1 MISTPHRIRA
11 TIRGQLL
18 TVHQLPI
25 TSHQSPISPGLSILD
40 VSSTLASP
48 LFSPLWRYGATVS
61 TWPFQGQNA
70 GSIPASATKVCCG
83 HYFYP
88 EAWRLRYGRRL
99 HLVGDQHLFQV
110 NESSIPGPTVKSLF

>member
-18 TVHQLPI
+18 TVHQSPI
-25 TSHQSPISPGLSILD
+25 TSHQAPIFPGLSILR

-70 GSIPASATKVCCG
+70 GSIPASATKIGCG
-83 HYFYP
+83 LYLYAERHDRIKALSP
-88 EAWRLRYGRRL
+88 
-99 HLVGDQHLFQV
+99 
-110 NESSIPGPTVKSLF
+110 